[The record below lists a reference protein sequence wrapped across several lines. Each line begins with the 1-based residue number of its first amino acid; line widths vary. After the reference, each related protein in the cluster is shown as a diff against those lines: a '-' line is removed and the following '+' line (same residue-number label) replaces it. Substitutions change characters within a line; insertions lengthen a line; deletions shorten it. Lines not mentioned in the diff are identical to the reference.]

1 MGGHLP
7 RSIGAFD
14 PEQDLTD
21 LTGKVVIVT
30 GAK

>member
-1 MGGHLP
+1 MGGCLS
-7 RSIGAFD
+7 RKTGEFD
-14 PEQDLTD
+14 PQKGLAD